1 MPKKQ
6 IITDKAPIPA
16 APFSQG
22 IVKNNIVQV
31 SGQTGVD
38 PATGTLADGL
48 TAQTNQT
55 FANVDAILTAGG
67 ASWDD
72 VVSVRVYL
80 TDPVDFAEMNAAY
93 EQFLRGRLGDDA
105 VLPCRTTTM
114 VALANPDLLVEID
127 VMAVLG

>member
-6 IITDKAPIPA
+6 ITTDKAPIPA
-16 APFSQG
+16 APYSQG
-22 IVKNNIVQV
+22 IVKNNLVQV

-48 TAQTNQT
+48 TAQTDQT

-67 ASWDD
+67 ATWDD

-80 TDPVDFAEMNAAY
+80 TAPEPFAEMNAAY
-93 EQFLRGRLGDDA
+93 EKFLRGRLGDAA
-105 VLPCRTTTM
+105 VLPCRTTIM
-114 VALANPDLLVEID
+114 VALANPNLLVDID

>member
-6 IITDKAPIPA
+6 ITTDKAPIPA
-16 APFSQG
+16 APYSQG
-22 IVKNNIVQV
+22 IVKNNLVQV

-48 TAQTNQT
+48 TAQTDQT

-67 ASWDD
+67 ATWDD

-80 TDPVDFAEMNAAY
+80 TAPEHFAEMNAAY
-93 EQFLRGRLGDDA
+93 EKFLRGRLGDDA
-105 VLPCRTTTM
+105 VLPCRTTIM
-114 VALANPDLLVEID
+114 VALANPNLLVEIG